1 MRQVFDHLSLTTDG
15 QRLYEIT
22 DRVRSWVG
30 GQGITAGLLTLYIH
44 HTSASLLIQENA
56 DAQVLGDLN
65 DFFCKLVIEDVAHY
79 THTQEGSDDMPA
91 HIRAALTATHLSIP
105 IAGGQPTSA
114 AGRASSCSSTAPAAA
129 SAASRCTCSGS
140 ERARQGRCAC
150 GVGSRCR
157 FAAAAVAFRG
167 SSGVS
172 LPAAEH
178 LCTRLAAPCYARR

>member
-30 GQGITAGLLTLYIH
+30 AQDITAGLLTLYIH

-56 DAQVLGDLN
+56 DAQVLADLN

-105 IAGGQPTSA
+105 VATGQPDL
-114 AGRASSCSSTAPAAA
+114 GRWQ
-129 SAASRCTCSGS
+129 GIFLF
-140 ERARQGRCAC
+140 EHRAR
-150 GVGSRCR
+150 SRER
-157 FAAAAVAFRG
+157 RIT
-167 SSGVS
+167 
-172 LPAAEH
+172 LH
-178 LCTRLAAPCYARR
+178 LLGE

>member
-30 GQGITAGLLTLYIH
+30 AQDITAGLLTLYIH

-105 IAGGQPTSA
+105 VAGGQPDL
-114 AGRASSCSSTAPAAA
+114 GRWQ
-129 SAASRCTCSGS
+129 GIFLF
-140 ERARQGRCAC
+140 EHRARAHER
-150 GVGSRCR
+150 RIT
-157 FAAAAVAFRG
+157 
-167 SSGVS
+167 
-172 LPAAEH
+172 LH
-178 LCTRLAAPCYARR
+178 LLGE

>member
-30 GQGITAGLLTLYIH
+30 AQDITAGLLTLYIH

-105 IAGGQPTSA
+105 VAGGQPDL
-114 AGRASSCSSTAPAAA
+114 GRWQ
-129 SAASRCTCSGS
+129 GIFLF
-140 ERARQGRCAC
+140 EHRAR
-150 GVGSRCR
+150 CR
-157 FAAAAVAFRG
+157 ERRIT
-167 SSGVS
+167 
-172 LPAAEH
+172 LH
-178 LCTRLAAPCYARR
+178 LIGE

>member
-1 MRQVFDHLSLTTDG
+1 MRQVFDHLLLTTDG

-30 GQGITAGLLTLYIH
+30 AQDITAGLLTLYIH

-56 DAQVLGDLN
+56 DSQVLADLN

-105 IAGGQPTSA
+105 VAGGQPDL
-114 AGRASSCSSTAPAAA
+114 GRWQ
-129 SAASRCTCSGS
+129 GIFLF
-140 ERARQGRCAC
+140 EHRARGRE
-150 GVGSRCR
+150 RR
-157 FAAAAVAFRG
+157 IT
-167 SSGVS
+167 
-172 LPAAEH
+172 LH
-178 LCTRLAAPCYARR
+178 LIGE

>member
-30 GQGITAGLLTLYIH
+30 AQDITAGLLTLYIH

-105 IAGGQPTSA
+105 VAGGQPDL
-114 AGRASSCSSTAPAAA
+114 GRWQ
-129 SAASRCTCSGS
+129 GIFLF
-140 ERARQGRCAC
+140 EHRARARE
-150 GVGSRCR
+150 RR
-157 FAAAAVAFRG
+157 IT
-167 SSGVS
+167 
-172 LPAAEH
+172 LH
-178 LCTRLAAPCYARR
+178 LLGE

>member
-1 MRQVFDHLSLTTDG
+1 MRQVFDHLLLTTDG

-30 GQGITAGLLTLYIH
+30 AQEITAGLLTLYIH

-105 IAGGQPTSA
+105 VAGGQPDL
-114 AGRASSCSSTAPAAA
+114 GRWQ
-129 SAASRCTCSGS
+129 GIFLF
-140 ERARQGRCAC
+140 EHRARGHER
-150 GVGSRCR
+150 RIT
-157 FAAAAVAFRG
+157 
-167 SSGVS
+167 
-172 LPAAEH
+172 LH
-178 LCTRLAAPCYARR
+178 LIGE

>member
-1 MRQVFDHLSLTTDG
+1 MRQEFDQLVLTTDG

-30 GQGITAGLLTLYIH
+30 AQDITAGLLTLYIH

-105 IAGGQPTSA
+105 VAGGQPDL
-114 AGRASSCSSTAPAAA
+114 GRWQ
-129 SAASRCTCSGS
+129 GIFLF
-140 ERARQGRCAC
+140 EHRARGRE
-150 GVGSRCR
+150 RR
-157 FAAAAVAFRG
+157 IT
-167 SSGVS
+167 
-172 LPAAEH
+172 LH
-178 LCTRLAAPCYARR
+178 LLGE